1 MPSLSCATRPP
12 HCHRQKL
19 YNPHHKDKSTVFAIG
34 KIAFAFPR
42 KNVPFLGYCKKTCSS
57 NCHFFLEVPGFL
69 FFGTVDTL
77 KGNPVTSTY
86 FRRAGIWIFSLFAIS
101 MDENTPRRISK
112 SRSHHLPRNTRLG
125 PHGHQ
130 GIGTRHASIAPL
142 DLPDFP
148 PVYVSHIFDNCYLS

>member
-1 MPSLSCATRPP
+1 MPSLSCATSPP
-12 HCHRQKL
+12 HCPRQIL
-19 YNPHHKDKSTVFAIG
+19 YNPPHKDKSTVFAIG

-130 GIGTRHASIAPL
+130 GICLLYTSPSPRDRG
-142 DLPDFP
+142 
-148 PVYVSHIFDNCYLS
+148 